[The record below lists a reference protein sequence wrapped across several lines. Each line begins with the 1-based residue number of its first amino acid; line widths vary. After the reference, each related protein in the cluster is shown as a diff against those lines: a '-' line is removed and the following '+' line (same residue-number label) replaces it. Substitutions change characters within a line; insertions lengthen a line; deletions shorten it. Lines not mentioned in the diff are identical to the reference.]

1 MRGINLSAVHLFA
14 ALLGALGSV
23 LAFSAMTTL
32 AGDIVAAVRGKA
44 GRRVSRWVE
53 EVDDP
58 YRVSMLTE
66 RPILDRLLG
75 PLFSEV
81 ARWLGAAAGTAERDA
96 ALLFRAGHPRP
107 FNSLGDFY
115 GWKVIT
121 AFLFFVMTLGVAA
134 TTGGTVF
141 VLAAFALGVLGL
153 YLPDLSLRQAAKR
166 RQEAFRTEMAF
177 TLDRLAMML
186 GAGDTPERAMRRIA
200 ARGGGLFVLK
210 MREVVGDL
218 NSGRH
223 TLVQALEAIA
233 EEFPLGEYAAFV
245 DTVALSI
252 EQGAPLVAT
261 LGDMSDNMQ
270 SDIENELLGKG
281 LRTATPMVLGMG
293 IALIN
298 IFILIGAPLLSLWL
312 SSP

>member
-1 MRGINLSAVHLFA
+1 MTGLNVSGIHLFA
-14 ALLGALGSV
+14 ALVGALGMV
-23 LAFSAMTTL
+23 MVFSAVTGA
-32 AGDIVAAVRGKA
+32 AGAIASAVRGKA
-44 GRRVSRWVE
+44 GQRMARWVE
-53 EVDDP
+53 EDQDP
-58 YRVSMLTE
+58 YRVSMLNE
-66 RPILDRLLG
+66 RPLIDRLLG
-75 PLFSEV
+75 PLLSDV

-96 ALLFRAGHPRP
+96 SLLLEAGYPRP
-107 FNSLGDFY
+107 FSSLGDFY

-121 AFLFFVMTLGVAA
+121 AFLFFLMTLTVAA
-134 TTGGTVF
+134 VTGGTVF
-141 VLAAFALGVLGL
+141 VFAAFALGVFGL

-166 RQEAFRTEMAF
+166 RQEGFRTEMAF

-200 ARGGGLFVLK
+200 RRGGGLFVIK
-210 MREVVGDL
+210 MREVVRDL

-223 TLVQALEAIA
+223 TLVEALKRVE
-233 EEFPLGEYAAFV
+233 EEFPLEEYTAFV

-252 EQGAPLVAT
+252 EQGAPLVTT
-261 LGDMSDNMQ
+261 LGDMSDNLQ
-270 SDIENELLGKG
+270 SDIENDLLGKG

-298 IFILIGAPLLSLWL
+298 IFILLGAPLASLWL